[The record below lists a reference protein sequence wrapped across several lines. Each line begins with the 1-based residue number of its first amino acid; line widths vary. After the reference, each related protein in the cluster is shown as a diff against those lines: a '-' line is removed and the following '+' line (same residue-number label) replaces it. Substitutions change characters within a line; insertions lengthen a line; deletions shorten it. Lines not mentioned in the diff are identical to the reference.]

1 MRKVIAVCGILI
13 IAIFL
18 SKVFVVAGFFSKV
31 NASGDLAIIN
41 RALAD
46 PTLNTRLPVRDILDD
61 ALLNERKLMDQLQ
74 EKQKQ
79 LEVRE
84 NLLRSEEA
92 RLESLKKEIVAKIES
107 LKSMEDKLSMP
118 LASEDKKFR
127 ELAKV
132 YETAPPAQVG
142 SILEK
147 MDRKTAAAIIMNMN
161 NKKAGAVWGHIS
173 PAKAVEIAKEI
184 AGPEGK

>member
-1 MRKVIAVCGILI
+1 MKKVIAVCGILI

-31 NASGDLAIIN
+31 NASGDMTIIN

-46 PTLNTRLPVRDILDD
+46 PSINTRLPVRDILDD

-74 EKQKQ
+74 ERQKQ

-84 NLLRSEEA
+84 NLLRSEET
-92 RLESLKKEIVAKIES
+92 RLEALKKEIVAKIDS
-107 LKSMEDKLSMP
+107 LKSMEDKLSAP

-147 MDRKTAAAIIMNMN
+147 MDRKTAAAIVMNMN

-184 AGPEGK
+184 AGPESK